1 MRNSILTLGISTLM
15 LLTACNNNSTDT
27 KAVKLVDNGEK
38 FSIEQKFVPNPP
50 DTTKVLEISTKGLFG
65 KKPEPFTNQELPK
78 SYTDRTFLKGL
89 VNSTYDIFLVPG
101 YIVRLDPKT
110 GEYQRKTLT
119 AVIKNNKMPV
129 SAPIDPES
137 GLVYSNRINKS
148 ANFNAAAVIGG
159 ISVGD
164 KQMMEFIIQDI
175 SSSTVPDS
183 LIDKTLIASI
193 VEKQIPEAERKNY
206 FYVKSATLTLINN
219 KLFKETSFEA
229 KVNSTYVTAE
239 GKVFNSNEKFSR
251 NRIVSVELI
260 SLDNLINPIV
270 P

>member
-1 MRNSILTLGISTLM
+1 MKNQLLTLGISITIILSACKSN
-15 LLTACNNNSTDT
+15 LTDKET
-27 KAVKLVDNGEK
+27 VKLLDSGEK
-38 FSIEQKFVPNPP
+38 FSVEQKFVPNAL
-50 DTTKVLEISTKGLFG
+50 DTSEVTITPKGLLG
-65 KKPEPFTNQELPK
+65 KKPEPFSNQELPK

-101 YIVRLDPKT
+101 YIVRLDPTK

-119 AVIKNNKMPV
+119 PLIRNNRMPV

-148 ANFNAAAVIGG
+148 ASFNASAVIGSL
-159 ISVGD
+159 SVD
-164 KQMMEFIIQDI
+164 NKQMMELIIQDVN
-175 SSSTVPDS
+175 SSTVPDS
-183 LIDKTLIASI
+183 LIDKKIINSI

-229 KVNSTYVTAE
+229 KVNSTYVTAG

-260 SLDNLINPIV
+260 SLDNLLNTLAP
-270 P
+270 